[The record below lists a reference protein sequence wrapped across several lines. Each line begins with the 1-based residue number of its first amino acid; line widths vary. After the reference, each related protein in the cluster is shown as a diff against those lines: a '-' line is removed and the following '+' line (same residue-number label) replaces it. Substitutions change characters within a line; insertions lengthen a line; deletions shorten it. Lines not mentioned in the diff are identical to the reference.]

1 MIVNVFARQNGRT
14 TRTADGGRDE
24 LEMSSS
30 VGRSRKK
37 ETNKKEKNIFDRFLR
52 RLHEEANAARYTSS
66 PLLCICKHVRG
77 RESRENIEG
86 KLGCVLSLRHWWR
99 WRRADRRVDGWWS
112 WAPIPHWKWQSIY
125 NREIERTEKVEML
138 KTEKQRA
145 DKSLYNDWY

>member
-14 TRTADGGRDE
+14 TRTADWGRDE

-77 RESRENIEG
+77 RES
-86 KLGCVLSLRHWWR
+86 S
-99 WRRADRRVDGWWS
+99 
-112 WAPIPHWKWQSIY
+112 
-125 NREIERTEKVEML
+125 
-138 KTEKQRA
+138 
-145 DKSLYNDWY
+145 